1 MCFSASASFIAGSAL
16 SAAGVVTLTKAKKKK
31 EIPLALI
38 PLLFGIQQL
47 LEGLVWISL
56 RNGLS
61 LLNSISSY
69 SFIFF
74 AHVLWP
80 IYVPIAVLLVETVA
94 WRKKM
99 IMTCGALGAAA
110 GAYLFA
116 VFIMYPTSS
125 VIVNHSIQYICPS
138 PRVPLSLHAVCYIIA
153 TCGAT
158 LLSSHKM
165 IRLLGICTAVFLA
178 ISYYFYTAT
187 FASVWCFFSAVLSI
201 ILYFHFSPWKKNS
214 L

>member
-1 MCFSASASFIAGSAL
+1 MCFSASASFIAGTAL
-16 SAAGVVTLTKAKKKK
+16 SAAGVVVATKAKKRN

-47 LEGLVWISL
+47 IEGLVWISL
-56 RNGLS
+56 RNGLT
-61 LLNSISSY
+61 LLNTISSY

-80 IYVPIAVLLVETVA
+80 LYVPIAVLLVETVA
-94 WRKKM
+94 WRKRLM
-99 IMTCGALGAAA
+99 IICGSLGAVAS
-110 GAYLFA
+110 AYLLTI
-116 VFIMYPTSS
+116 FIMYPTSS
-125 VIVNHSIQYICPS
+125 VIVNHSIQYLCQS
-138 PRVPLSLHAVCYIIA
+138 PRVPLSLHAVFYIIA

-165 IRLLGICTAVFLA
+165 IRLLGICTTIFLG
-178 ISYYFYTAT
+178 ISYYFYTVT

-214 L
+214 